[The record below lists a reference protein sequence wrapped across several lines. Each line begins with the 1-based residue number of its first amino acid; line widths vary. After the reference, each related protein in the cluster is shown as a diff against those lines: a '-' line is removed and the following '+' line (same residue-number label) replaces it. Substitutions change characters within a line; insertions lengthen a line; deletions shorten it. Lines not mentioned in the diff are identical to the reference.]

1 MQGIVMRDATTR
13 PRFTLARRVSEGIR
27 RRIGNV
33 PRWCGVLVWFLVLGA
48 TTGRADEANQ
58 IRDLTVEHATQLAQ
72 DRTGRILLDGLTSL
86 SAETA
91 GELAKRDGWLSLN
104 GLTSL
109 SNEAAEAL
117 GQHKGYLHL
126 DGLTKISDEAAK
138 ALARHNDEVFL
149 SGLTS
154 ISDEAATALAQHR
167 GGRLSL
173 KGLTTLSSE
182 AAKALAQRKG
192 GGPTFEVL
200 LDGLTTLPIEAA
212 AALAGMHPHNWH
224 GRLPG
229 FKTIPLDVAQAL
241 AKREHGL
248 TLHGLTTISDEA
260 AKVLGQKLN
269 GNLPA
274 LTTLSPKVARV
285 LANARGHLVLN
296 SLTTLSDDAA
306 VALTENAQNRNNLYL
321 NGLTTI
327 TPDTARAICRRE
339 GDLYLNG
346 LTTISDETLKALAE
360 HKAHPHLAKP
370 LVYFGSLTTIS
381 DEAATVLASWPKWS
395 GELPALPTLSERAAA
410 AFASS
415 RNFRGNLPA
424 VKTLSVET
432 ARALAQRRGDLS
444 LNGLIAISDE
454 LAAALAEHQGGT
466 LSLGSLK
473 NLSDGAAEALARHSG
488 RLSLGGLTTLSS
500 GAARALAGYQG
511 DWLYLDGLIAI
522 SVDAAKALAQRKS
535 VVSVVG
541 FKTLSDEAAKVL
553 LANPMIVMP
562 EVGRLSRADRP
573 ARTGLETHPTINL
586 AADEKFV
593 RSFFASHCAD
603 CHDDGADEGD
613 FVLEKLAND
622 DIAGRVAYASIF
634 ERLRAGDMPPPS
646 EPRPKPDDAARVV
659 QWIAA
664 KLNAPLAGSPAWYA
678 VKEKPIDGNRLPNA
692 ILFGGPRGP
701 GVPHPPRLWRLS
713 PTAYSTWAAAAF
725 NVHGL
730 QQPFGLIQESGFK
743 DFAALYAPDEGASGL
758 LLSNAEQIVV
768 AQVRHH
774 QLVNVVKDP
783 EAAKQSH
790 WPNEGRAQTA
800 TDQERE
806 HLKSGVRVRGNGV
819 FAPLLHPQVKA
830 NRGELERALQQ
841 QFKMSVARPP
851 SEKEIESLI
860 ALYEDVASDG
870 DFSLAGKTILM
881 APLMVPEA
889 ILRFEVGMGAQ
900 VRPGVRML
908 SPRETA
914 MALSLSLSRKRE
926 PGLLAAAAEGK
937 LTSREEV
944 VETVQRILDEPRI
957 EKSRVLWFFRE
968 YFDYHRA
975 PDVFK
980 DPLPDH
986 QTRRGVHYNPRGHV
1000 SDTDVLVMSILSRDR
1015 DVLKQLL
1022 TTPESYRTHELF
1034 VPNHTLDGLRYADS
1048 PLFRQFSPVALD
1060 HRRERQGDRIGILMQ
1075 PSWQV
1080 AWSTNFHNDIVRR
1093 GRWVR
1098 EHLLGG
1104 RVPDLPIDAA
1114 AMIPDD
1120 PHRTLRQRQMVTRDA
1135 QCWKCHNKMDEL
1147 GLPFEDLDHYGFL
1160 RKAEEVLDLEAMEQS
1175 ENRDKK
1181 IYRAAPLD
1189 TTGRIAFSGDPAI
1202 DGPVRDAPE
1211 MLRRLAESDRVR
1223 QIFIRHVFRYFL
1235 GRNETPG
1242 DAVSLQAAE
1251 KAYLNGGGSF
1261 KALLVSLLSSE
1272 SFLYRT
1278 VPDVGRVSR
1287 PVQIP

>member
-1 MQGIVMRDATTR
+1 MNTHDSNPKHHRGNGAKLRNVVGSLLCLILFGAVTGRAEETDQITTLTVEQAK
-13 PRFTLARRVSEGIR
+13 TLARDKS
-27 RRIGNV
+27 
-33 PRWCGVLVWFLVLGA
+33 
-48 TTGRADEANQ
+48 GR
-58 IRDLTVEHATQLAQ
+58 
-72 DRTGRILLDGLTSL
+72 LLLNGLTSL
-86 SAETA
+86 SPEVAT
-91 GELAKRDGWLSLN
+91 ELARQEGWLSLN
-104 GLTSL
+104 GLSGL
-109 SNEAAEAL
+109 SDEAAEAL

-126 DGLTKISDEAAK
+126 DGLKTISDPAAQS
-138 ALARHNDEVFL
+138 LARHNGEL
-149 SGLTS
+149 SLNGLTS
-154 ISDEAATALAQHR
+154 ISDEAGKALGQHR

-173 KGLTTLSSE
+173 KGLTTLSGE
-182 AAKALAQRKG
+182 VAKAFAQRKG
-192 GGPTFEVL
+192 GGPTYQTVL
-200 LDGLTTLPIEAA
+200 SGLTALSAEAA
-212 AALAGMHPHNWH
+212 MALAPSHPHNWR
-224 GRLPG
+224 GDLPG
-229 FKTIPLDVAQAL
+229 FKTIPIDVARAL

-248 TLHGLTTISDEA
+248 SLKGLTTISDEA
-260 AKVLGQKLN
+260 AKSLGRKLN
-269 GNLPA
+269 GDLPE
-274 LTTLSPKVARV
+274 LTSLSPEVAK
-285 LANARGHLVLN
+285 LIAQSRGPLVLS
-296 SLTTLSDDAA
+296 SLTSLTDETAK
-306 VALTENAQNRNNLYL
+306 ALTENGQNRGNLYL

-339 GDLYLNG
+339 GYLYLNG
-346 LTTISDETLKALAE
+346 LTTISDEVLKALAE
-360 HKAHPHLAKP
+360 HKSPGYARPI
-370 LVYFGSLTTIS
+370 VYLDGLTTLS
-381 DEAATVLASWPKWS
+381 DEGAMMLASWPKWS
-395 GELPALPTLSERAAA
+395 GELPALPTLSEQAAA
-410 AFASS
+410 ALASS

-424 VKTLSVET
+424 VKTLLVET
-432 ARALAQRRGDLS
+432 ARALAQRKGNLS
-444 LNGLIAISDE
+444 LDGLTTISDE
-454 LAAALAEHQGGT
+454 VAAALAEHQGGT
-466 LSLGSLK
+466 LSLGGLK
-473 NLSDGAAEALARHSG
+473 NLSDSAAEAIAEHNG

-500 GAARALAGYQG
+500 GAAKALAGYKG
-511 DWLYLDGLIAI
+511 DWLLLDGLTTL
-522 SVDAAKALAQRKS
+522 SDDAAKALAQRQG

-541 FKTLSDEAAKVL
+541 LKTLSDNAVKVVQ
-553 LANPMIVMP
+553 ANPKIVLP
-562 EVGRLSRADRP
+562 EVGRLSSGD
-573 ARTGLETHPTINL
+573 RTGLETRPTNL

-593 RSFFASHCAD
+593 RSFLVSHCAD

-613 FVLEKLAND
+613 FVLDRLAKD
-622 DIAGRVAYASIF
+622 DVAGRVGYASIF

-646 EPRPKPDDAARVV
+646 EPRPKADDVARVV
-659 QWIAA
+659 NWIQA
-664 KLNAPLAGSPAWYA
+664 KLGTPLAGPPAYYA

-692 ILFGGPRGP
+692 ILFGGLRGP
-701 GVPHPPRLWRLS
+701 SVPPPPRLWRLS

-758 LLSNAEQIVV
+758 LLSNADQIVA

-774 QLVNVVKDP
+774 QLVNVNKDP
-783 EAAKQSH
+783 EAAKQTY

-806 HLKSGVRVRGNGV
+806 QLKGGVRVRGNGAFV
-819 FAPLLHPQVKA
+819 PLLHPHVKA
-830 NRGELERALQQ
+830 NRDELAQALRQ

-860 ALYEDVASDG
+860 ALYDDVASDG
-870 DFSLAGKTILM
+870 DCALAGKTILM
-881 APLMVPEA
+881 APLLVPEA
-889 ILRFEVGMGAQ
+889 ILRFEIGLGAE
-900 VRPGVRML
+900 VRPGARML

-914 MALSLSLSRKRE
+914 MALSLALSRKRD
-926 PGLLAAAAEGK
+926 PGLLGAAAEGK

-944 VETVQRILDEPRI
+944 AETVQRILAEPKI

-975 PDVFK
+975 PEVFK

-986 QTRRGVHYNPRGHV
+986 QTRRGVHYNPRGYV

-1022 TTPESYRTHELF
+1022 TTTESYRTHELF

-1048 PLFRQFSPVALD
+1048 PLFHQFSPVALD
-1060 HRRERQGDRIGILMQ
+1060 HRREQQGDRIGILMQ

-1104 RVPDLPIDAA
+1104 RVPDLPIDVA

-1120 PHRTLRQRQMVTRDA
+1120 PHRTLRQRQMVTRDVK
-1135 QCWKCHNKMDEL
+1135 CWKCHNKMDEL
-1147 GLPFEDLDHYGFL
+1147 GLPFEDLDHYGYL

-1175 ENRDKK
+1175 ENKDNK
-1181 IYRAAPLD
+1181 IYRDAPLD
-1189 TTGRIAFSGDPAI
+1189 TTGRIAFSGDPQL

-1242 DAVSLQAAE
+1242 DAVSLQEAE
-1251 KAYLNGGGSF
+1251 TAYLENGGSF

-1278 VPDVGRVSR
+1278 VPTVASTSGATK
-1287 PVQIP
+1287 